1 MIHVTHR
8 EMRSLN
14 INLYF
19 NDVVSAADFERPSFF
34 RRDKGA
40 QASSG
45 SFGDKAGKLYLLLF

>member
-1 MIHVTHR
+1 
-8 EMRSLN
+8 MRSLN

-19 NDVVSAADFERPSFF
+19 NDVVSAADFERPSVF